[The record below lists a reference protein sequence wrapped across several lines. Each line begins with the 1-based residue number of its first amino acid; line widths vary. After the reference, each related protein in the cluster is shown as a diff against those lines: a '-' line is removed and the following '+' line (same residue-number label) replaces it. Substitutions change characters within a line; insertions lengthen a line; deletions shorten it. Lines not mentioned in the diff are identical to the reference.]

1 MKSTQEKEVKRM
13 LDREKAV
20 LIVVDIQGN
29 LAAAMYEK
37 EFLFENAEKIIRGVQ
52 LLGVPVLVTE
62 QIKLGPTIPALARY
76 LPGVNP
82 IVKDSFSCCGDER
95 FMRELT
101 ALSRGQILMTGIE
114 AHVCAYQ
121 TSMDLIERGFEV
133 HLVADAVSSR
143 TARNRE
149 IGIQKLI
156 AAGAVLTSTEMA
168 LFELLKTAA
177 DSRAKDLFKIIK

>member
-1 MKSTQEKEVKRM
+1 M
-13 LDREKAV
+13 LERDRTV

-29 LAAAMYEK
+29 LAEAMCEK
-37 EFLFENAEKIIRGVQ
+37 EFLFENVEKIIRGVQ
-52 LLGVPVLVTE
+52 MLDIPILVTE
-62 QIKLGPTIPALARY
+62 QIKLGPTIPSLSRY
-76 LPGVNP
+76 LPGVDP

-101 ALSRGQILMTGIE
+101 ALNRRQVLMTGIE

-121 TSMDLIERGFEV
+121 TSMDLLAGGYEV

-177 DSRAKDLFKIIK
+177 DPRAKDLFKIIK

>member
-1 MKSTQEKEVKRM
+1 M
-13 LDREKAV
+13 LERDRTI

-29 LAAAMYEK
+29 LAEAMCEK
-37 EFLFENAEKIIRGVQ
+37 EALFENAEKIIRGVQ
-52 LLGVPVLVTE
+52 ILGIPILVTE
-62 QIKLGPTIPALARY
+62 QIKLGPSIPALSRY
-76 LPGVNP
+76 LPGVHP
-82 IVKDSFSCCGDER
+82 IVKNSFSCCGDER

-101 ALSRGQILMTGIE
+101 ALNRRQVLMTGIE

-121 TSMDLIERGFEV
+121 TSMDLLAGGYEV

-177 DSRAKDLFKIIK
+177 DPRAKDLFKIIK